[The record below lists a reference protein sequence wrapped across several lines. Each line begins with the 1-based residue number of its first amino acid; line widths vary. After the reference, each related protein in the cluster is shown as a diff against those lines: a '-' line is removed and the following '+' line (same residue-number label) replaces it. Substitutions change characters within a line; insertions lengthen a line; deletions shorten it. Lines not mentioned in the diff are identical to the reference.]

1 METTMTDR
9 FANLTKACGGSLT
22 IESLTEFQLAMREYE
37 IFMSGMRE
45 MLAPVETPPGFMELA
60 GSGIERN
67 AR

>member
-1 METTMTDR
+1 MTDR

-37 IFMSGMRE
+37 IFMGGMRE
-45 MLAPVETPPGFMELA
+45 LLAPVEPQEFALA
-60 GSGIERN
+60 HQVDSLKGD